1 MILPIAPGRKMW
13 YNKDTK
19 GKGNKKMKKWNLW
32 KSEYTGW
39 VYPQPTDLLPK
50 YGGWTII
57 GTIESDKMPD
67 PYKVEEK
74 EG

>member
-1 MILPIAPGRKMW
+1 MRPGAKCGII
-13 YNKDTK
+13 KTQK

-50 YGGWTII
+50 YGGWTIV
-57 GTIESDKMPD
+57 GTVESDKMPD

>member
-1 MILPIAPGRKMW
+1 
-13 YNKDTK
+13 
-19 GKGNKKMKKWNLW
+19 MKKWNLW

-57 GTIESDKMPD
+57 GTVESDKMPD